1 MRHARASVTGF
12 MLFGI
17 VTSCSTV
24 SSGRGSVASGGDV
37 IIGAELEQQRGE
49 DLLALLLRA
58 RPAWLH
64 TRPSLSTREP
74 EVTPIVVVID
84 GVPQTPGLEPLHGF
98 KVAEVREV
106 RRLSASD
113 ATMRFGTNMTAGAI
127 LVGTKRWD
135 AAPALPIRHT
145 EVRGV
150 EPAPGDRV
158 RLAADT
164 TLTGVVRWLTADSIS
179 VLADGTGQLQTFVL
193 SSLQRLDVSRGR
205 GPQRH
210 GVLLGG
216 AIGGVLG
223 FLIGSA
229 DDHYGDPAPARESFC
244 IQAGGGASCQSWR
257 EPGAVVEF
265 TVGGVALGGLFGAL
279 FAQAERWESVP
290 LLPARVSAD
299 WFQRGRLQVGFSVP
313 TR

>member
-1 MRHARASVTGF
+1 MRHVRASVTAF
-12 MLFGI
+12 TLFGI

-24 SSGRGSVASGGDV
+24 SSGGGSGASGGDV
-37 IIGAELEQQRGE
+37 ITGAELEQYQGE
-49 DLLALLLRA
+49 DLLGLVLRA
-58 RPAWLH
+58 RRTWLQ
-64 TRPSLSTREP
+64 TRPSLTAGEQD
-74 EVTPIVVVID
+74 TNPIVVVID
-84 GVPQTPGLEPLHGF
+84 GVPQMPGLDPLRSFRVGD
-98 KVAEVREV
+98 VREV

-113 ATMRFGTNMTAGAI
+113 ATTRFGTNMTAGAI
-127 LVGTKRWD
+127 LVVTKHWDD
-135 AAPALPIRHT
+135 AAALPIRHT

-150 EPAPGDRV
+150 EPGPGDRV

-205 GPQRH
+205 GPQRE

-229 DDHYGDPAPARESFC
+229 DDRHGDPAPARETFC
-244 IQAGGGASCQSWR
+244 RQAGGGASCQSWR
-257 EPGAVVEF
+257 EAGAVVEF
-265 TVGGVALGGLFGAL
+265 TVGGVALGGLYGAL